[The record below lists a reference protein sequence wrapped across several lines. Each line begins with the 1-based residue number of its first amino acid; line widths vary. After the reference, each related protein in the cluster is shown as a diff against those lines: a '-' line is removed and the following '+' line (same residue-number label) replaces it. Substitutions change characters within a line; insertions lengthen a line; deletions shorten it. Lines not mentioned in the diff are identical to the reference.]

1 MFAVRIFNVAFIF
14 QLKLVEFSS
23 KLVSLNRKNV
33 SNYTTIFLSSSKIL
47 NWNIFHSNWS
57 GRTRRTTK
65 RLNDVLHSSECDHH
79 YRDLLLKTVAYGGPS
94 SWVFTYCKKAYRTL
108 GGKPPR
114 PPSYPPTYVS
124 IYGIPITYD
133 QQLLISKMKI
143 YLLRFLH
150 ISTWLNIFLWISTAS
165 IV

>member
-1 MFAVRIFNVAFIF
+1 MQLSFA
-14 QLKLVEFSS
+14 KLV
-23 KLVSLNRKNV
+23 LVFQ
-33 SNYTTIFLSSSKIL
+33 TIRE
-47 NWNIFHSNWS
+47 HC
-57 GRTRRTTK
+57 GA
-65 RLNDVLHSSECDHH
+65 
-79 YRDLLLKTVAYGGPS
+79 VAYGGPS

-143 YLLRFLH
+143 YLLRFSH
-150 ISTWLNIFLWISTAS
+150 TST
-165 IV
+165 

>member
-1 MFAVRIFNVAFIF
+1 MIQILDVNIISVTYPFPLDESFSKTSFFVSFYRKAETIAVSFFFNSFF
-14 QLKLVEFSS
+14 TSS
-23 KLVSLNRKNV
+23 KEMDMYL
-33 SNYTTIFLSSSKIL
+33 
-47 NWNIFHSNWS
+47 
-57 GRTRRTTK
+57 
-65 RLNDVLHSSECDHH
+65 
-79 YRDLLLKTVAYGGPS
+79 TVAYGGPS

-143 YLLRFLH
+143 YLLTQQ
-150 ISTWLNIFLWISTAS
+150 S
-165 IV
+165 

>member
-1 MFAVRIFNVAFIF
+1 MLCNETSPVAYGGDIFSLFQFVTVGTLAKEQDFFSCTKLKRFVQIYIMIF
-14 QLKLVEFSS
+14 
-23 KLVSLNRKNV
+23 
-33 SNYTTIFLSSSKIL
+33 
-47 NWNIFHSNWS
+47 S
-57 GRTRRTTK
+57 GTRNLAISMLCNET
-65 RLNDVLHSSECDHH
+65 SP
-79 YRDLLLKTVAYGGPS
+79 VAYGGPS

-143 YLLRFLH
+143 YLLRFSH
-150 ISTWLNIFLWISTAS
+150 TST
-165 IV
+165 